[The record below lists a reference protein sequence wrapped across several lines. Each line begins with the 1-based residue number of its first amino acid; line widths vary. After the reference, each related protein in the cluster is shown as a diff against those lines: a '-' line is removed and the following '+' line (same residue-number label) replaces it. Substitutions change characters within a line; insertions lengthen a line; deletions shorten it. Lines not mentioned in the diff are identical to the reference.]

1 MGSYKVNQCVEALCK
16 SGCEAVRATI
26 SSMEMGVELEQ
37 TRELDEQEAT
47 IVLNELKAIM
57 AVYDDRK

>member
-1 MGSYKVNQCVEALCK
+1 MDSSKVNQCVEALCK

-26 SSMEMGVELEQ
+26 SNMEMGVELEQ
-37 TRELDEQEAT
+37 TRELDKKETT

-57 AVYDDRK
+57 AVYDEQK

>member
-1 MGSYKVNQCVEALCK
+1 MVSSKVNQCVEALCK
-16 SGCEAVRATI
+16 SGCETVRVTI
-26 SSMEMGVELEQ
+26 SNMEMGVELEQ
-37 TRELDEQEAT
+37 TRELDEQETT

>member
-1 MGSYKVNQCVEALCK
+1 MDSSKVNQCVEALCK

-26 SSMEMGVELEQ
+26 IDMEKGVELEQ
-37 TRELDEQEAT
+37 TRELGEQETT

-57 AVYDDRK
+57 AIYDDRK